1 MNRCGL
7 CAWHGAFFFS
17 WALCHCVFIPSSMYS
32 GRDEPNLRDLRVAL
46 RRDLSNAGE
55 WLSILSSGGLN
66 MKVECSVLLWL
77 FNSSVGFSF

>member
-1 MNRCGL
+1 
-7 CAWHGAFFFS
+7 
-17 WALCHCVFIPSSMYS
+17 MYS
-32 GRDEPNLRDLRVAL
+32 GCDEPNLRDLRVVL

-55 WLSILSSGGLN
+55 WLSISSSGGPN